1 MQVLSDIRAPVA
13 VLTLIRPPSQLPMG
27 PKVRQRVKLVEVRLD
42 KFAPGDW
49 KSVTAEAA
57 REFPA
62 ARFLLTIRFAK
73 DGGAWPDGMSR
84 HEALAQAFA
93 LRQWDYVDIEWDAPD
108 QTELAPLLARHSAW
122 TRLVCSR
129 HDFTPA
135 PEGLTQA
142 LDALWSVARERNAAV
157 AKWAGVLAD
166 PEREIGEL
174 CAFASLHRDDAM
186 VPSVFAMGPD
196 SKITRV
202 ASALLGGGWS
212 YGHDG
217 VGEAAPGQIAWPV
230 LDALLQSLP
239 AAMEPTPEW
248 LQGVTASMALAEA

>member
-1 MQVLSDIRAPVA
+1 M
-13 VLTLIRPPSQLPMG
+13 
-27 PKVRQRVKLVEVRLD
+27 
-42 KFAPGDW
+42 
-49 KSVTAEAA
+49 
-57 REFPA
+57 
-62 ARFLLTIRFAK
+62 
-73 DGGAWPDGMSR
+73 
-84 HEALAQAFA
+84 
-93 LRQWDYVDIEWDAPD
+93 DIEWDAPD

-174 CAFASLHRDDAM
+174 CAFASLHREDAM

-196 SKITRV
+196 GKITRV